1 MAHDMVAWSEPKEH
15 VPIQFTEKDG
25 GTVLVIHVTGCLTSA
40 VKVTYQ
46 VWPTAAEMALASA
59 RLFAEKVEQAVAR
72 RGIARMAISGGS
84 TPQATF
90 MGAG

>member
-40 VKVTYQ
+40 VKV
-46 VWPTAAEMALASA
+46 PSRCL
-59 RLFAEKVEQAVAR
+59 
-72 RGIARMAISGGS
+72 
-84 TPQATF
+84 
-90 MGAG
+90 